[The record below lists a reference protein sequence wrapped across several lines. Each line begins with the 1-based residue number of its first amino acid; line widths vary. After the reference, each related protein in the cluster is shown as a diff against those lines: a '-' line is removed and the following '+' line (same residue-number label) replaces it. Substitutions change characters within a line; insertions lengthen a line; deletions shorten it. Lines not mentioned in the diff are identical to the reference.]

1 MSEFNITFQTDQNF
15 NMVMDVDPD
24 VDMDLGTVYLP
35 QAPAVLYEPQDLDA
49 EQQNQARENI
59 AAASESDLTTHTNNT
74 TIHVT
79 SDDKE
84 AWNAKYDKPE
94 GGIPASDLSETVQ
107 ESLQL
112 ANSAMP
118 GDAKVVKYEAQTLTT
133 GEQKIARDNI
143 KAALSKDTTD
153 GAAALTAAIPFG
165 KVDSTSTST
174 VFTATV
180 PGVTE
185 LKNGV
190 ACYLMNGVVTSASG
204 FTLDING
211 LGAKPVYGTLA
222 AATRSTTIFNINYT
236 MLFIYNEDRVEDG
249 CWDIYYGYNSDTNTI
264 AYNVRMNTACGLVSK
279 AVYRYEMLFALPNG
293 DYEPA
298 NQSSNKPTT
307 YTKALTT
314 EKFDP
319 FQPIIFYASTS
330 TISAGSALSTSYSYL
345 QYSGADL
352 RYAFNAGS
360 TLTANRPV
368 YIRCVP
374 QNDCLVKLDGDD
386 CLVQSLPST
395 SDGKVYIYL
404 GRSTSTT
411 SIWLSQNHPIFEY
424 TNGGIHVWNG

>member
-15 NMVMDVDPD
+15 NATMADDPEMS
-24 VDMDLGTVYLP
+24 MDLGTVYLP
-35 QAPAVLYEPQDLDA
+35 QAPAVLYEPQDLTDA
-49 EQQNQARENI
+49 QQDQARENI
-59 AAASESDLTTHTNNT
+59 AAASESDFSAHKNNT

-79 SDDKE
+79 SSDKT

-94 GGIPASDLSETVQ
+94 GGIPASDLSEAVQ
-107 ESLQL
+107 DSLAL
-112 ANSAMP
+112 ADAAMP
-118 GDAKVVKYEAQTLTT
+118 GDAKVVKYETQTLTT

-143 KAALSKDTTD
+143 KAALSKDLTD

-165 KVDSTSTST
+165 KVDATSTST

-185 LKNGV
+185 LLKGV
-190 ACYLMNGVVTSASG
+190 ACYLVNGVVTSASG
-204 FTLDING
+204 WTLNVNG
-211 LGAKPVYGTLA
+211 LGAKPVYQTLA

-236 MLFIYNEDRVEDG
+236 MLFIYNEDRVEGG
-249 CWDIYYGYNSDTNTI
+249 CWDIFYGYNSDTNTI

-330 TISAGSALSTSYSYL
+330 TISAGSALSSSYSYL

-395 SDGKVYIYL
+395 TDGKVYIYL

-411 SIWLSQNHPIFEY
+411 SIWLSQIHPIFEY
-424 TNGGIHVWNG
+424 TNGGIHIWNG

>member
-49 EQQNQARENI
+49 EQQDQARENI
-59 AAASESDLTTHTNNT
+59 AAASESDLTTHTSNT

-79 SDDKE
+79 SDDKA

-94 GGIPASDLSETVQ
+94 GGIPASDLAEAVQ
-107 ESLQL
+107 DSLQL
-112 ANSAMP
+112 ADDAMP
-118 GDAKVVKYEAQTLTT
+118 GDAKVVKYEAQTLTS

-143 KAALSKDTTD
+143 KAALSKDLTD
-153 GAAALTAAIPFG
+153 GAANLTAAIPFG
-165 KVDSTSTST
+165 KVDATSTST

-185 LKNGV
+185 LRNGV

-204 FTLDING
+204 FTLNING

-222 AATRSTTIFNINYT
+222 ATTRSTTIFNINYT

-279 AVYRYEMLFALPNG
+279 DVYRYEMLFALPNG

-360 TLTANRPV
+360 TLTDNRPV

-395 SDGKVYIYL
+395 ADGKVYIYL

-411 SIWLSQNHPIFEY
+411 SIWLLQNHPIFEY

>member
-1 MSEFNITFQTDQNF
+1 MSEFNITFQTDQHF
-15 NMVMDVDPD
+15 NATLADDPEMS
-24 VDMDLGTVYLP
+24 MDLGTVYLP
-35 QAPAVLYEPQDLDA
+35 QAPAVLYEYQDLDDD
-49 EQQNQARENI
+49 QQEQARENI
-59 AAASESDLTTHTNNT
+59 AAASESDFSAHKNNT

-79 SDDKE
+79 SSDKT

-94 GGIPASDLSETVQ
+94 GGIPASDLSEAVQ
-107 ESLQL
+107 DSLDL
-112 ANSAMP
+112 ADSAMP
-118 GDAKVVKYEAQTLTT
+118 RDAKVIKYESQTLTT
-133 GEQKIARDNI
+133 GEKKIARDNI
-143 KAALSKDTTD
+143 AAALSKDLTN
-153 GAAALTAAIPFG
+153 GAASLTAAIPFG
-165 KVDSTSTST
+165 HVDSTSTST
-174 VFTATV
+174 LFTATV

-190 ACYLMNGVVTSASG
+190 ACYLVNGVVTSASG
-204 FTLDING
+204 WTLNVNG
-211 LGAKPVYGTLA
+211 LGAKPVYQTMA
-222 AATRSTTIFNINYT
+222 AASRSTTIFNSAYT
-236 MLFIYNEDRVEDG
+236 MLFVYNEDRVEDG

-424 TNGGIHVWNG
+424 TNGGIHIWNG

>member
-49 EQQNQARENI
+49 EQQDQARENI
-59 AAASESDLTTHTNNT
+59 AAASESDLTTHTSNT

-79 SDDKE
+79 SDDKA

-94 GGIPASDLSETVQ
+94 GGIPASDLAEAVQ
-107 ESLQL
+107 DSLQL
-112 ANSAMP
+112 ADDAMP
-118 GDAKVVKYEAQTLTT
+118 GDAKVVKYEAQTLTS

-143 KAALSKDTTD
+143 KAALSKDLTD
-153 GAAALTAAIPFG
+153 GAANLTAAIPFG
-165 KVDSTSTST
+165 KVDATSTST

-185 LKNGV
+185 LRNGV

-204 FTLDING
+204 FTLNING

-222 AATRSTTIFNINYT
+222 ATTRSTTIFNINYT

-279 AVYRYEMLFALPNG
+279 DVYRYEMLFALPNG

-395 SDGKVYIYL
+395 ADGKVYIYL

-411 SIWLSQNHPIFEY
+411 SIWLLQNHPIFEY

>member
-15 NMVMDVDPD
+15 NATMADDPA
-24 VDMDLGTVYLP
+24 VSMDLGTVYLP
-35 QAPAVLYEPQDLDA
+35 QAPAVLYEAQDLTDD
-49 EQQNQARENI
+49 QQATARHNI
-59 AAASESDLTTHTNNT
+59 SAASETALANHAGNSN
-74 TIHVT
+74 IHVT
-79 SDDKE
+79 ASNKTS
-84 AWNAKYDKPE
+84 WNAKYDKPE
-94 GGIPASDLSETVQ
+94 GGIPASDLSEAVQ
-107 ESLQL
+107 DSLDL
-112 ANSAMP
+112 ADSAMP

-133 GEQKIARDNI
+133 GEQKLARDNLA
-143 KAALSKDTTD
+143 AALSTDITD

-165 KVDSTSTST
+165 KVDATSTST
-174 VFTATV
+174 IFTATV

-204 FTLDING
+204 FTLNING

-279 AVYRYEMLFALPNG
+279 AVYRYEILFALPDG

-298 NQSSNKPTT
+298 NVVSNKPTT

-314 EKFDP
+314 AAFDP

-330 TISAGSALSTSYSYL
+330 TIAAGSALSSSYSYL

-374 QNDCLVKLDGDD
+374 QNNCLVKLDGDD
-386 CLVQSLPST
+386 CLVQTLPNT
-395 SDGKVYIYL
+395 ADGKVYIYL

>member
-15 NMVMDVDPD
+15 NMAMDVDPD

-59 AAASESDLTTHTNNT
+59 AAASENDLTTHTSNT

-79 SDDKE
+79 SDDKA

-94 GGIPASDLSETVQ
+94 GGIPASDLAEAVQ
-107 ESLQL
+107 DSLQL
-112 ANSAMP
+112 AEDAMP
-118 GDAKVVKYEAQTLTT
+118 GDAKVVKYEAQTLTS

-153 GAAALTAAIPFG
+153 GAANLTAAIPFG
-165 KVDSTSTST
+165 KVASTSTST

-185 LKNGV
+185 LRNGV

-204 FTLDING
+204 FTLNVNG

-236 MLFIYNEDRVEDG
+236 MLFIYNEDRVEGG

-293 DYEPA
+293 NYEPA
-298 NQSSNKPTT
+298 NDVSNKPTT

-314 EKFDP
+314 AAFDP

-330 TISAGSALSTSYSYL
+330 TIAAGSALSTSYSYL

-374 QNDCLVKLDGDD
+374 QNDCLVKLDGND

-395 SDGKVYIYL
+395 ADGKVYIYL